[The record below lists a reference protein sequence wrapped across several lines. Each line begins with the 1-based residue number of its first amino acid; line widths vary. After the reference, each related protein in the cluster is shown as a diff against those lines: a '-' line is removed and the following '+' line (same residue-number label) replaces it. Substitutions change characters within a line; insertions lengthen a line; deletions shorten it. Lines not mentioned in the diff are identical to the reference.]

1 MSQIYEN
8 FVDSS
13 VIDDNLEPWQ
23 RLDNVMRQWA
33 SLSGFQKD
41 QELYSRKLQVKNF
54 KVYLFIF

>member
-8 FVDSS
+8 FTDSS

-41 QELYSRKLQVKNF
+41 QELYYKTQKELKEDE
-54 KVYLFIF
+54 